1 MYQRVIG
8 MKYLI
13 VDDEK
18 IILEGMEDTL
28 REIVGGDAAIYTAND
43 PFAAIEQM
51 KLHHADMVFSDVDM
65 PGMNGLKLAQSLSEI
80 NPDVDIVFC
89 TGYAHYSLDAWK
101 TTAKAFI
108 LKPVSKDDMKAA
120 IDRLTANRSKGDSI
134 NGAEK
139 ASDKELEVICVGIF
153 EIFHKGNPV
162 HFARKKSK
170 EMVAYLIDR
179 KGAMVSTGEL
189 RSALWE
195 EEEDN
200 EEKKGYI
207 RVLAN
212 DIRKSMEDI
221 GISNFLRNDMD
232 CYSVDI
238 KSMSCDYLKFLDG
251 DEKAK
256 KSFSEEY
263 MMQYPWAENTL
274 GTLLDML

>member
-1 MYQRVIG
+1 
-8 MKYLI
+8 MKYLV

-18 IILEGMEDTL
+18 IIVEGMVDTL
-28 REIVGGDAAIYTAND
+28 KEIVGDNAAIFKAHD
-43 PFAAIEQM
+43 PYDAIEQM
-51 KLHHADMVFSDVDM
+51 KLHKADVVFSDVDM
-65 PGMNGLKLAQSLSEI
+65 PGMNGLKLAEQLHEI
-80 NPDVDIVFC
+80 NPDADIVFA

-101 TTAKAFI
+101 TEAKAFI
-108 LKPVSKDDMKAA
+108 LKPVSKEDMTAA
-120 IDRLTANRSKGDSI
+120 IDRILKNRSRA
-134 NGAEK
+134 GAQAAQVDTGK
-139 ASDKELEVICVGIF
+139 PLEVRCFGNF
-153 EIFHKGNPV
+153 EIFHNNTPV

-179 KGAMVSTGEL
+179 KGAMISTGEL

-232 CYSVDI
+232 CYSVDVSI
-238 KSMSCDYLKFLDG
+238 MSCDYLKYLNG
-251 DEKAK
+251 DEQAK
-256 KSFSEEY
+256 NSFAEEY
-263 MMQYPWAENTL
+263 MTQYPWAEVTL
-274 GTLLDML
+274 GVLLDMT

>member
-1 MYQRVIG
+1 

-18 IILEGMEDTL
+18 IIVEGMEDTL
-28 REIVGGDAAIYTAND
+28 REIVGDSAAIYTASD
-43 PFAAIEQM
+43 PFEAIEQM
-51 KLHHADMVFSDVDM
+51 KLHHVDMVFSDVDM

-120 IDRLTANRSKGDSI
+120 IDRLTANRNKVSA
-134 NGAEK
+134 AEP
-139 ASDKELEVICVGIF
+139 SDKSGGKELEVICFGNF

-195 EEEDN
+195 EDEDN

-238 KSMSCDYLKFLDG
+238 KSMSCDYLKFLEG

-263 MMQYPWAENTL
+263 MMQYPWAETTL

>member
-1 MYQRVIG
+1 

-28 REIVGGDAAIYTAND
+28 REIVGDSAEIYIASD
-43 PFAAIEQM
+43 PFEAIEQM
-51 KLHHADMVFSDVDM
+51 KLHSADMVFSDVDM
-65 PGMNGLKLAQSLSEI
+65 PGMNGLKLAQKLSEI
-80 NPDVDIVFC
+80 NPDVDIVFA

-108 LKPVSKDDMKAA
+108 LKPVSKEDMKAA
-120 IDRLTANRSKGDSI
+120 IDKLHANRGKG
-134 NGAEK
+134 K
-139 ASDKELEVICVGIF
+139 AVEGDKKEDGKELEVVCFGNF
-153 EIFHKGNPV
+153 EIFHNGSPV
-162 HFARKKSK
+162 HFGRKKSK

-179 KGAMVSTGEL
+179 KGAMISTGEL

-232 CYSVDI
+232 CYSVDV
-238 KSMSCDYLKFLDG
+238 KVMSCDYFKFLEG
-251 DEKAK
+251 DERAK
-256 KSFSEEY
+256 KLFSDEY
-263 MMQYPWAENTL
+263 MMQYPWAEVTL
-274 GTLLDML
+274 GTLLEMI

>member
-1 MYQRVIG
+1 

-13 VDDEK
+13 VDDEN
-18 IILEGMEDTL
+18 IILEGMVDTL
-28 REIVGGDAAIYTAND
+28 KEIIGNDEAIYQASD
-43 PFAAIEQM
+43 PFKAIEQM
-51 KLHHADMVFSDVDM
+51 EKHKVDVVFSDVDM
-65 PGMNGLKLAQSLSEI
+65 PGMNGLKLAEKLHEI
-80 NPDVDIVFC
+80 NPDADIVFA

-101 TTAKAFI
+101 TEAKAFI
-108 LKPVSKDDMKAA
+108 LKPVSKEDMIAA
-120 IDRLTANRSKGDSI
+120 IERIKKSRNRGIGETGQSLNSKP
-134 NGAEK
+134 
-139 ASDKELEVICVGIF
+139 LEVKCFGNF
-153 EIFHKGNPV
+153 EIFHNGSPV

-179 KGAMVSTGEL
+179 KGAMISTGEL

-212 DIRKSMEDI
+212 DIRKSMEDV

-238 KSMSCDYLKFLDG
+238 NAMSCDYLKFLNG
-251 DEKAK
+251 DEKSKAA
-256 KSFSEEY
+256 FAEEY
-263 MMQYPWAENTL
+263 MSQYTWSEVTL
-274 GTLLDML
+274 GVLLDMI

>member
-1 MYQRVIG
+1 

-28 REIVGGDAAIYTAND
+28 KEIVGDSAEIFKAND
-43 PFAAIEQM
+43 PFEAIEQM
-51 KLHHADMVFSDVDM
+51 TKHPADIVFSDVDM
-65 PGMNGLKLAQSLSEI
+65 PGMNGLKLAEKLQEI
-80 NPDVDIVFC
+80 NPDVDIVFA

-101 TTAKAFI
+101 TAAKAFI

-120 IDRLTANRSKGDSI
+120 IDKITANRNRGQTAEAGSSKA
-134 NGAEK
+134 N
-139 ASDKELEVICVGIF
+139 DKPLEVVCFGNF
-153 EIFHKGNPV
+153 EIFHDGSPV

-179 KGAMVSTGEL
+179 KGAMISTGEL

-195 EEEDN
+195 EEDDN

-251 DEKAK
+251 DPAAK
-256 KSFSEEY
+256 KAFSDEY
-263 MMQYPWAENTL
+263 MVQYPWAEMTL
-274 GTLLDML
+274 GTLLDME

>member
-1 MYQRVIG
+1 

-28 REIVGGDAAIYTAND
+28 KEIVGDSAEIFKAND

-51 KLHHADMVFSDVDM
+51 KKYHADIVFSDVDM
-65 PGMNGLKLAQSLSEI
+65 PGMNGLKLAEQLQEI
-80 NPDVDIVFC
+80 NPAVDIIFA

-101 TTAKAFI
+101 TAAKAFI
-108 LKPVSKDDMKAA
+108 LKPVSKTEMQAA
-120 IDRLTANRSKGDSI
+120 IDKVMANKSKG
-134 NGAEK
+134 GAGSEGE
-139 ASDKELEVICVGIF
+139 AADDKPLRVVCFGNF
-153 EIFHKGNPV
+153 EIFHKGSPV

-179 KGAMVSTGEL
+179 KGAMISTGEL

-195 EEEDN
+195 EEEDS

-212 DIRKSMEDI
+212 DIRKSMEDL
-221 GISNFLRNDMD
+221 GIQNFLRNDMD

-238 KSMSCDYLKFLDG
+238 KAMNCDYLKFLEG
-251 DEKAK
+251 DERAK
-256 KSFSEEY
+256 KSFSDEY
-263 MMQYPWAENTL
+263 MVQYPWAEITL
-274 GTLLDML
+274 GTLLDMQ

>member
-1 MYQRVIG
+1 
-8 MKYLI
+8 MKYLV

-28 REIVGGDAAIYTAND
+28 KEIVGDTAAIYKASD
-43 PFAAIEQM
+43 PYEAIEQM
-51 KLHHADMVFSDVDM
+51 KLHTPDIVFSDVDM
-65 PGMNGLKLAQSLSEI
+65 PGMNGLKLAEKLQEI
-80 NPDVDIVFC
+80 NPDVDIIFA

-101 TTAKAFI
+101 TAAKAFI
-108 LKPVSKDDMKAA
+108 LKPVSKSDMKAA
-120 IDRLTANRSKGDSI
+120 IDKVIANRSKAAGGGEGGSSSSGKPLDVVCFG
-134 NGAEK
+134 N
-139 ASDKELEVICVGIF
+139 F
-153 EIFHKGNPV
+153 EIFHNGSPV

-179 KGAMVSTGEL
+179 KGAMISTGEL

-195 EEEDN
+195 EEEDS

-221 GISNFLRNDMD
+221 GIQNFLRNDMD

-238 KSMSCDYLKFLDG
+238 KAMSCDYLKFLEG
-251 DEKAK
+251 DAQAK
-256 KSFSEEY
+256 KSFSDEY
-263 MMQYPWAENTL
+263 MVQYPWAEMTL
-274 GTLLDML
+274 GTLLDME

>member
-1 MYQRVIG
+1 

-18 IILEGMEDTL
+18 IILEGMYDTL
-28 REIVGGDAAIYTAND
+28 KDIVKDSGTIYTASD
-43 PFAAIEQM
+43 PFEAIEQM
-51 KLHHADMVFSDVDM
+51 KNHPADIVFSDVDM
-65 PGMNGLKLAQSLSEI
+65 PGMNGLKLAEKLSEI
-80 NPDVDIVFC
+80 KPDVDIIFA

-101 TTAKAFI
+101 TAAKAFI
-108 LKPVSKDDMKAA
+108 LKPVSRSEMETAINKIMANKAPGTGSSGGMSDDKP
-120 IDRLTANRSKGDSI
+120 
-134 NGAEK
+134 
-139 ASDKELEVICVGIF
+139 LEVVCFGNF
-153 EIFHKGNPV
+153 EIFHKGAPV
-162 HFARKKSK
+162 HFSRKKSK

-179 KGAMVSTGEL
+179 KGAMISTGEL

-238 KSMSCDYLKFLDG
+238 KVMSCDYLKFLDG
-251 DEKAK
+251 DPQAK
-256 KSFSEEY
+256 QAFSEEY
-263 MMQYPWAENTL
+263 MVQYPWAEVTL
-274 GTLLDML
+274 GTLLDMQ